1 MSEVKEKYTDEVSVK
16 MKLEKQIRMLI
27 YVGAG
32 LIIGTN
38 FINVIVNRVYW
49 LEVNAEYDRDA
60 NKRRLEHLTEKQD
73 LKTDIILL
81 KRDLKNCERE
91 INN

>member
-81 KRDLKNCERE
+81 KRDLKNCERDLK
-91 INN
+91 

>member
-1 MSEVKEKYTDEVSVK
+1 MSNEEKYTDEQSIK
-16 MKLEKQIRMLI
+16 MKLEKQIKMLLYI
-27 YVGAG
+27 GAS

-49 LEVNAEYDRDA
+49 LEFNAEYDRDA

-81 KRDLKNCERE
+81 KRDLKNCE
-91 INN
+91 NDK